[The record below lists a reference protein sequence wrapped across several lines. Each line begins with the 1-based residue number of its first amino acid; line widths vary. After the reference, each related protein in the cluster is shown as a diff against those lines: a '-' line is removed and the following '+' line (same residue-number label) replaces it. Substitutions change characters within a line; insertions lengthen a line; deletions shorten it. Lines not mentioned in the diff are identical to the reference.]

1 MIDPQDG
8 EFSLRRQ
15 CERLGINRSS
25 LYYPPVAESEENL
38 RLMRLLDEPYTRT
51 PYYGVLRMTAWLRHL
66 GHEVNPKRVRRLL
79 RRMGLAAVY
88 PKPATSKPN
97 PEQAGYP
104 YLLRGLTIDHCDHY
118 GAPMSPMSGWH
129 QGSFT

>member
-38 RLMRLLDEPYTRT
+38 RLMRLLDEQYTRT
-51 PYYGVLRMTAWLRHL
+51 
-66 GHEVNPKRVRRLL
+66 RLL
-79 RRMGLAAVY
+79 IL
-88 PKPATSKPN
+88 
-97 PEQAGYP
+97 
-104 YLLRGLTIDHCDHY
+104 D
-118 GAPMSPMSGWH
+118 
-129 QGSFT
+129 